1 MTKKL
6 EGTVA
11 LVTGASSG
19 IGEATAAVLA
29 EEGAAVALVA
39 RRKDRLEALAER
51 IGGDAKTLV
60 IEADITDLAQAERA
74 VAATVGEL
82 GRLDTLVNNAG
93 VMLLGPIV
101 DAPLEEWQRM
111 VNLNLLGLLYCTHAA
126 LPHLL
131 ANAEREPRSVA
142 DIVNVSSVA
151 GRVARLNSGVYNA
164 TKHGVGAFS
173 ESLRQEV
180 TARHVRVTIIEPGAT
195 ATELA
200 FHNRPEI
207 LEGMAQTFGGIEIMQ
222 AEDIAESIRYA
233 VTQPR
238 RVAVERDPHP
248 AHRTGALTS
257 DASPSSAARA
267 RARRPWPPSWRA
279 CWTRLMWSSMP
290 STTSRAGHSS
300 ATRSSGPGS
309 T

>member
-1 MTKKL
+1 MTKRL
-6 EGTVA
+6 EGTVT

-19 IGEATAAVLA
+19 IGEATAVALA
-29 EEGAAVALVA
+29 EEGATVALVA
-39 RRKDRLEALAER
+39 RRRDRLEELAER
-51 IGGDAKTLV
+51 IGAGKCLV
-60 IEADITDLAQAERA
+60 IEADITDQAKAENA
-74 VAATVGEL
+74 VTRTVEEF

-101 DAPLEEWQRM
+101 GAPVEEWQRM
-111 VNLNLLGLLYCTHAA
+111 VNLNVLGLLYCTHAA

-131 ANAEREPRSVA
+131 TAAESEPRSVA
-142 DIVNVSSVA
+142 DVVNVSSTA

-180 TARHVRVTIIEPGAT
+180 TTRHVRVTIIEPGAT

-207 LEGMAQTFGGIEIMQ
+207 LEGMAQTFSGTEIMH

-238 RVAVERDPHP
+238 RVAVNEILVRPTEQER
-248 AHRTGALTS
+248 
-257 DASPSSAARA
+257 
-267 RARRPWPPSWRA
+267 
-279 CWTRLMWSSMP
+279 
-290 STTSRAGHSS
+290 
-300 ATRSSGPGS
+300 
-309 T
+309 

>member
-1 MTKKL
+1 MPKRL

-19 IGEATAAVLA
+19 IGEATAVALA
-29 EEGAAVALVA
+29 DEGATVGLVA
-39 RRKDRLEALAER
+39 RRRGRLEELAER
-51 IGGDAKTLV
+51 IGAGKALV
-60 IEADITDLAQAERA
+60 IEADVTDQAQAEGA
-74 VAATVGEL
+74 VARTVDEL

-101 DAPLEEWQRM
+101 GAPVEEWQRM
-111 VNLNLLGLLYCTHAA
+111 VNLNVLGLLYCTHAA

-131 ANAEREPRSVA
+131 TAAEGEPRSVA
-142 DIVNVSSVA
+142 DVVNVSSTA

-180 TARHVRVTIIEPGAT
+180 TARHVRVTLIEPGAT

-200 FHNRPEI
+200 SHNRPEI
-207 LEGMAQTFGGIEIMQ
+207 LEGMAQTFGGIELMH

-238 RVAVERDPHP
+238 RVAVNEILIRPTEQER
-248 AHRTGALTS
+248 
-257 DASPSSAARA
+257 
-267 RARRPWPPSWRA
+267 
-279 CWTRLMWSSMP
+279 
-290 STTSRAGHSS
+290 
-300 ATRSSGPGS
+300 
-309 T
+309 

>member
-1 MTKKL
+1 MTKRL

-19 IGEATAAVLA
+19 IGEATSVALA

-39 RRKDRLEALAER
+39 RRRDRLDALAER
-51 IGGDAKTLV
+51 LGGAGRVLV
-60 IEADITDLAQAERA
+60 IEADITDPVQAEGA
-74 VAATVGEL
+74 VATTVREL

-101 DAPLEEWQRM
+101 GAPVEEWQRM
-111 VNLNLLGLLYCTHAA
+111 VNLNLLGLLSCTHAA

-131 ANAEREPRSVA
+131 AAAESEPRSVA
-142 DIVNVSSVA
+142 DVVNVSSVA

-180 TARHVRVTIIEPGAT
+180 TTRHVRVTLIEPGAT

-207 LEGMAQTFGGIEIMQ
+207 LEGMAQQFGGMEIMH
-222 AEDIAESIRYA
+222 AEDIAECIRFA

-238 RVAVERDPHP
+238 RVAVNEILVRPTEQER
-248 AHRTGALTS
+248 
-257 DASPSSAARA
+257 
-267 RARRPWPPSWRA
+267 
-279 CWTRLMWSSMP
+279 
-290 STTSRAGHSS
+290 
-300 ATRSSGPGS
+300 
-309 T
+309 

>member
-1 MTKKL
+1 MTKRL

-19 IGEATAAVLA
+19 IGEATAVVLA
-29 EEGAAVALVA
+29 EEGATVALVA
-39 RRKDRLEALAER
+39 RRRDRLEALAER
-51 IGGDAKTLV
+51 IGGAGAALV
-60 IEADITDLAQAERA
+60 IEADITAPDQAKRA
-74 VAATVGEL
+74 VDTAVGEL

-111 VNLNLLGLLYCTHAA
+111 VHLNLLGLLYCTHAA

-131 ANAEREPRSVA
+131 AAADIEPRSVA
-142 DIVNVSSVA
+142 DVVNVSSVA

-180 TARHVRVTIIEPGAT
+180 TARHVRVTLIEPGAT

-200 FHNRPEI
+200 MHNRPEV
-207 LEGMAQTFGGIEIMQ
+207 LEGMAQTFGSIEILH

-238 RVAVERDPHP
+238 RVAVNEILIRPTEQER
-248 AHRTGALTS
+248 
-257 DASPSSAARA
+257 
-267 RARRPWPPSWRA
+267 
-279 CWTRLMWSSMP
+279 
-290 STTSRAGHSS
+290 
-300 ATRSSGPGS
+300 
-309 T
+309 